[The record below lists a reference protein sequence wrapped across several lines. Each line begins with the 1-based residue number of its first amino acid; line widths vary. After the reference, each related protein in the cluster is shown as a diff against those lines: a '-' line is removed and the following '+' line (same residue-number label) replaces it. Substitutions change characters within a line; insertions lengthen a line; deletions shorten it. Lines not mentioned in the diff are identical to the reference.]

1 MIYGFVSVTTKYQNS
16 ENQEKLI
23 RKAYPENDLQIVK
36 SALGDSMAFSSL
48 LSNLQEG
55 DIVVV
60 TDILHLTENETNFD
74 TINSCYQRIFAT
86 GADIEVLN
94 APYVNSS
101 IYRAAI
107 KSNHMNGSSSV
118 EMAVSMI
125 LEDQLRTLIDQ
136 SINNKKKLTDLIK
149 DGQMNSPK
157 HMGNKKGSKYRIKN
171 KDSRLEYMQTHLQ
184 DFGGDQTNDEVM
196 KALNMARNTFFRYKR
211 ELLSSSQH
219 KSITAQ
225 TVSKSKK
232 IKKTKFDTDSLK
244 SDSAQELG
252 LGDTSKTKRDPDE
265 VVADSYSKAE
275 LPQDKAH
282 GTIKENG
289 RKKGLDGEKPKKK
302 SKMSVDNDNIDGQT
316 SLFDFL

>member
-1 MIYGFVSVTTKYQNS
+1 MIYGYISLTTTYQNS
-16 ENQEKLI
+16 KTQEKQI
-23 RKAYPENDLQIVK
+23 RKAFPGKDINIVE
-36 SALGDSMAFSSL
+36 SALEDTKAFSTL

-74 TINSCYQRIFAT
+74 TINNCYQRIFAT
-86 GADIEVLN
+86 GADVVVLN

-107 KSNHMNGSSSV
+107 KANHMNGSSSV

-136 SINNKKKLTDLIK
+136 TINSKKKLTGLIK

-157 HMGNKKGSKYRIKN
+157 HMGNKKGSKYKIKN

-184 DFGGDQTNDEVM
+184 DFGGDQTNEEVM
-196 KALNMARNTFFRYKR
+196 KALNMARNTFFRYKK
-211 ELLSSSQH
+211 ELLSSSRR
-219 KSITAQ
+219 KTS
-225 TVSKSKK
+225 VSKSVSKSRNNM
-232 IKKTKFDTDSLK
+232 KTKINTVTSDSVNPQISDTDDISKKLVTPNGVNAEINQEK
-244 SDSAQELG
+244 TSVKGKAQ
-252 LGDTSKTKRDPDE
+252 
-265 VVADSYSKAE
+265 
-275 LPQDKAH
+275 
-282 GTIKENG
+282 
-289 RKKGLDGEKPKKK
+289 KK
-302 SKMSVDNDNIDGQT
+302 SKKNANHDDIDGQT